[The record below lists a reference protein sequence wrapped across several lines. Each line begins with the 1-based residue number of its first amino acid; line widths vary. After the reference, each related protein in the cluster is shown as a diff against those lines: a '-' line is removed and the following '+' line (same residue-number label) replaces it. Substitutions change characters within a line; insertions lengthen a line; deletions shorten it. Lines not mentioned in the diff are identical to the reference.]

1 MASSLL
7 AIVLVISSTR
17 GHHYVFSY
25 PPDPQRKQSHK
36 QSDSTSSENVYG
48 IAWRQQQHQL
58 QQQTEQQHHDSHSQF
73 EGRDS
78 ILGIDTGFLADA
90 LAPKSPL
97 RDRKF
102 QMTIDD
108 LTFVG
113 HPISLTADD
122 QQQQQQPSQQKKWQ
136 SNDDSNGHRRTSK
149 GSNAAVDDSHSSSH
163 ITQFHVVFVISPPD
177 LELNNQVDILYDHI
191 IKRYTTA
198 LRYEQ
203 LRCEYVKR
211 EADKVLAIKEEATN
225 HGTPYS
231 QVMLSIL
238 AESSLAR
245 DIKHIFTS
253 LSSNS
258 IAHVIVNDF
267 IDLSLQLPV
276 VGNQQK
282 LSMMLQYPG
291 ATNPVNESVASI
303 YVGAYEYDKYPV
315 LCPYHTL
322 LLLED
327 PEEVLKSM
335 PLDSNPTLVQLVQ
348 ILTPTQNLQELHL
361 LLDCSLAQIYRLA
374 AHLIYWRKAKL
385 IHPIHA
391 RNVYA
396 ISPVAKMENFKELEA
411 DFKSHVPGLDLP
423 TLLSELSST
432 RPLYMIT
439 PSKELRQQYC
449 VAIMYLLRFDLVI
462 QLHMYLVLL
471 PIPKEVSPTS
481 DDQLGSSPTDDWLKR
496 FASDKAPREVADL
509 FQRLVPYLNGRH
521 PMDEIVFREGITRKQ
536 LSLVLKYYADYIVTL
551 YHYAN

>member
-7 AIVLVISSTR
+7 AILLVISSTR

-25 PPDPQRKQSHK
+25 PPDPQRKRTHK
-36 QSDSTSSENVYG
+36 QPNSSENVYG
-48 IAWRQQQHQL
+48 LGW
-58 QQQTEQQHHDSHSQF
+58 QTTEHINNSSSDQYG
-73 EGRDS
+73 GRDVVF
-78 ILGIDTGFLADA
+78 GIDTGFLADA
-90 LAPKSPL
+90 LAPKTPL

-102 QMTIDD
+102 QMSIDD

-113 HPISLTADD
+113 HPVSLTADD
-122 QQQQQQPSQQKKWQ
+122 QQQQQIRRQAAEEAAA
-136 SNDDSNGHRRTSK
+136 NRRTSK
-149 GSNAAVDDSHSSSH
+149 GSDATTDDDSHSSTTH
-163 ITQFHVVFVISPPD
+163 ITQFHVVFVLSPPD
-177 LELNNQVDILYDHI
+177 LQLNSQIDMFYDHI

-203 LRCEYVKR
+203 LRCEYVKH
-211 EADKVLAIKEEATN
+211 EADKVLVIKEEAFN
-225 HGTPYS
+225 KNTPYS
-231 QVMLSIL
+231 QVMQSIL

-245 DIKHIFTS
+245 DIKHIFTA
-253 LSSNS
+253 LSTNS

-282 LSMMLQYPG
+282 LSMLLQYPG

-303 YVGAYEYDKYPV
+303 YGVGTYEYDKYPI

-348 ILTPTQNLQELHL
+348 ILTPTQSLQELHM

-385 IHPIHA
+385 IHTIHA

-396 ISPVAKMENFKELEA
+396 VSPVAKLDNLKELEA
-411 DFKSHVPGLDLP
+411 DFQLHVPGLDLP
-423 TLLSELSST
+423 ILLAQLSSAK
-432 RPLYMIT
+432 PLYMVA
-439 PSKELRQQYC
+439 PAKELRQQYC
-449 VAIMYLLRFDLVI
+449 EAITYLLRFDIVI
-462 QLHMYLVLL
+462 QLHMYLMLVASA
-471 PIPKEVSPTS
+471 KEVAPTTTGS
-481 DDQLGSSPTDDWLKR
+481 EEQLGSSPGDDWVKR
-496 FASDKAPREVADL
+496 FASDKAPREVAEL
-509 FQRLVPYLNGRH
+509 LERTNYTLRLVPYLNGRH
-521 PMDEIVFREGITRKQ
+521 HMEEIMFREGVTRKQ
-536 LSLVLKYYADYIVTL
+536 LNLVLKYYSDYIVTL